1 MNPCYHKVLGSVVLI
16 TSLAVAAPT
25 RAQEANAIAVA
36 TLKPQGLAEGP
47 GLAAQFPGDEAIE
60 RDPRVLFVEDF
71 ESGAIR
77 ELGDR
82 WGNATQPENLSF
94 SPDIP
99 PNSPGNRSL
108 RIAKTGHLFTHTR
121 GVDRM
126 HARFCVKFH
135 PKIGYIH
142 HFVTLWADRT
152 PTPWPKGWAG
162 KKPAGDAL
170 FSSGIEPWHDW
181 NKVWFDDIVVATDYI
196 GPVQGKPK
204 GGKKV
209 AAPGKSALLTPGLL
223 LPPTG
228 KVVFSEN
235 FDQGPGAFR
244 GGESRDGAVLNNI
257 KIMFEGPPNARLLLD
272 DFEVTE

>member
-1 MNPCYHKVLGSVVLI
+1 MNPCYHKVLGSVALI

-36 TLKPQGLAEGP
+36 TLKSQGLAEGP

-108 RIAKTGHLFTHTR
+108 RVAKTGLRRAEAQYGQRRPAWWTGPFAEAGHGFGPARRPAICSHTR
-121 GVDRM
+121 GAWTECMR
-126 HARFCVKFH
+126 
-135 PKIGYIH
+135 
-142 HFVTLWADRT
+142 
-152 PTPWPKGWAG
+152 
-162 KKPAGDAL
+162 
-170 FSSGIEPWHDW
+170 
-181 NKVWFDDIVVATDYI
+181 
-196 GPVQGKPK
+196 
-204 GGKKV
+204 
-209 AAPGKSALLTPGLL
+209 
-223 LPPTG
+223 
-228 KVVFSEN
+228 
-235 FDQGPGAFR
+235 AF
-244 GGESRDGAVLNNI
+244 
-257 KIMFEGPPNARLLLD
+257 
-272 DFEVTE
+272 T